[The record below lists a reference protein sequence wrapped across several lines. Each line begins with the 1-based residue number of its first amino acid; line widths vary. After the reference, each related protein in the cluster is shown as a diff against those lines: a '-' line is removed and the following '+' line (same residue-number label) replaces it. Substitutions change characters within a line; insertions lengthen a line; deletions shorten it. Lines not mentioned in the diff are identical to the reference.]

1 MMRCKRTN
9 KHDLNWW
16 LRVLTKCIVAL
27 VCINLLERNWG
38 ARAYDCLYYR
48 QCPLF
53 GWWIWILQVF
63 HNRAVNERER
73 QRSILF

>member
-1 MMRCKRTN
+1 M
-9 KHDLNWW
+9 
-16 LRVLTKCIVAL
+16 
-27 VCINLLERNWG
+27 CINLLERNWG

-63 HNRAVNERER
+63 HNRAVNERETKEHFVLSR
-73 QRSILF
+73 ATNGYNLTRGEKNKVECIADR